1 MADTTKTRGLGRG
14 LAALV
19 AEFPGS
25 GTVSVEI
32 EVDRIRANARQP
44 RRTFDD
50 TALNGLVESIRADG
64 LVQPIVVRD
73 TGDGFE
79 IIAGERRWR
88 AARQAGLATIP
99 AVVRQADER
108 EALILALAEN
118 VAREDLNA
126 VELARAY
133 AVLADELD
141 LSQTEIARRVGR
153 SRPSIANTIR
163 LLELPD
169 DALALIAAG
178 ELSEGHGRALLL
190 ASGQDERLALARR
203 AIDRGWSV
211 RDTEAAARGT
221 GRAKPKPAR
230 RAGRWTRSWRTWPL
244 TPHGSRSTCAR
255 RFARAR
261 AAAVS
266 RSTSRA
272 RPSWDESSTSSGPS
286 ACPGPT
292 ERWYPAVA
300 LGRLAQSVR
309 APL

>member
-1 MADTTKTRGLGRG
+1 LLSVADTTKARGLGRG

-19 AEFPGS
+19 AEFPGG
-25 GTVSVEI
+25 GTASVEI
-32 EVDRIRANARQP
+32 EVDRIRPNARQP

-50 TALNGLVESIRADG
+50 AALEGLVESIRAAG

-88 AARQAGLATIP
+88 AARQAGLGTIP
-99 AVVRQADER
+99 AIVRQADER

-153 SRPSIANTIR
+153 SRPAIANTVR

-169 DALALIAAG
+169 DVLGLIATG
-178 ELSEGHGRALLL
+178 DLSEGHGRALLL
-190 ASGQDERLALARR
+190 TSGQDERLALARR
-203 AIDRGWSV
+203 ALDRGWSV
-211 RDTEAAARGT
+211 RDTEAAARGS
-221 GRAKPKPAR
+221 GRRRAAKPAR
-230 RAGRWTRSWRTWPL
+230 RGGAMDEELAHLAVDAAWQSL
-244 TPHGSRSTCAR
+244 AL
-255 RFARAR
+255 R
-261 AAAVS
+261 AAV
-266 RSTSRA
+266 RQGPRGG
-272 RPSWDESSTSSGPS
+272 RVEIHFSSS
-286 ACPGPT
+286 A
-292 ERWYPAVA
+292 E
-300 LGRLAQSVR
+300 LGRIVDQLR
-309 APL
+309 AERVSWAD

>member
-1 MADTTKTRGLGRG
+1 M
-14 LAALV
+14 
-19 AEFPGS
+19 
-25 GTVSVEI
+25 
-32 EVDRIRANARQP
+32 
-44 RRTFDD
+44 
-50 TALNGLVESIRADG
+50 
-64 LVQPIVVRD
+64 QPIVVRD

-88 AARQAGLATIP
+88 AARQAGLGTIP
-99 AVVRQADER
+99 AIVRHADER

-153 SRPSIANTIR
+153 SRPAIANTIR

-169 DALALIAAG
+169 DVLGLIAGG

-203 AIDRGWSV
+203 AIQRGWSV

-221 GRAKPKPAR
+221 GAR
-230 RAGRWTRSWRTWPL
+230 RPSRHGGRAPWTKSSPTWPS
-244 TPHGSRSTCAR
+244 TPPGSRSTCGLP
-255 RFARAR
+255 FARAR
-261 AAAVS
+261 AGAGS

-272 RPSWDESSTSSGPS
+272 PPSLAGSSTSF
-286 ACPGPT
+286 
-292 ERWYPAVA
+292 
-300 LGRLAQSVR
+300 
-309 APL
+309 APNAFYWAD